1 MLDERRKEPVTDVR
15 FSPSGSRLA
24 PPGLAESTP
33 GFLPREKLEE
43 KRALWNETVERAN
56 EKERRTE
63 RVARETRTEV
73 AGQRERTGV
82 PGRQGEE
89 YELRVLYPSYERRG
103 AGPSRA

>member
-1 MLDERRKEPVTDVR
+1 MLGFHRADRGWP
-15 FSPSGSRLA
+15 

-56 EKERRTE
+56 EKERRTW